1 MDNNAH
7 QFLGQK
13 FKGQGHQAD
22 YCRDRKCIIATE
34 LEGLR
39 TSKLVGRWSMRYQLP
54 RPAIKAC
61 ELGFFH
67 AAGAAAY

>member
-34 LEGLR
+34 LEGLQ
-39 TSKLVGRWSMRYQLP
+39 TSNWLADGACAINCHGQL
-54 RPAIKAC
+54 
-61 ELGFFH
+61 
-67 AAGAAAY
+67 